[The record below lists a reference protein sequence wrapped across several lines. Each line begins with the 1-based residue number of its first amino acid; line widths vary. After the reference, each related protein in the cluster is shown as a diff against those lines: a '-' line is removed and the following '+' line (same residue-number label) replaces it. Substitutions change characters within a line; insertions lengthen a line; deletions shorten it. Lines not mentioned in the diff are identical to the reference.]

1 MSSQGP
7 KPRASSLLAQVLKD
21 HREQYNLTQEQ
32 LASDLSVDVRTL
44 RRWESRETILTDIRE
59 LKRLADKLGIEPER
73 FGLAAS
79 LHATRTPE
87 QIEEVITHI
96 WSLVEQSRIQ
106 EARNTIERLI
116 HNLQT
121 QITTEDPK
129 LLYSLARAFHTAG
142 YAVAEGTRASGSY
155 EALLHYQQMES
166 IARII
171 NDHTLL
177 NIALTYQ
184 GDMYRRLGNITK
196 AIEYLE
202 AARDTTPH
210 ADTAAR
216 GNGIQLLGRAYFYKR
231 DIAGFERVMAKAE
244 ALSSTFDP
252 ATSSTMGHY
261 SLGTVYEEYGR
272 SYTTLGQIQKAME
285 YLNRA
290 EAALPSTKFWQLL
303 VMTARTMV
311 LVKSGEIRSGV
322 QLAIEA
328 ANECRAT
335 GNLRYLE
342 RIYAVQQYLDGLKRE
357 IEQISTPLRETL
369 DEGHST
375 EL

>member
-1 MSSQGP
+1 MSSQRP
-7 KPRASSLLAQVLKD
+7 KPRTSSLLAQMLKD
-21 HREQYNLTQEQ
+21 HREQYSLTQEQ

-44 RRWESRETILTDIRE
+44 RRWESGETILTDIRE
-59 LKRLADKLGIEPER
+59 LKRLADRLGIEPER

-129 LLYSLARAFHTAG
+129 LLYSLAHAFHTAG

-231 DIAGFERVMAKAE
+231 DIASFERAMAEAE

-285 YLNRA
+285 YLDRA

-311 LVKSGEIRSGV
+311 LVKGGEIRSGV
-322 QLAIEA
+322 QLAIQA

-342 RIYAVQQYLDGLKRE
+342 RIYAVQQYLDSLKRE
-357 IEQISTPLRETL
+357 IEQISTPLRDTL